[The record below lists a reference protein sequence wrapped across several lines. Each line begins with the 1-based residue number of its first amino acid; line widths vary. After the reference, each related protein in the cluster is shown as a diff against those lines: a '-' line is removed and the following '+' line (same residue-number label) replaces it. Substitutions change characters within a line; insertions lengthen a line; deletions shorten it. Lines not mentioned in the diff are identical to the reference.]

1 MRAFLKAIEAN
12 PVRNVTIHISR
23 CNLTPEAFQ
32 LFISEAN
39 FTIINHLT
47 LVGPLNSSKTP
58 SYRDSLKKLFQVNL
72 ESLKLPCWNLDDQFL
87 SESVELLQNNESLM
101 LLSLDFNNF
110 KKVDHI
116 RDILRLNRKLMMVSF
131 KNVNQQISLNRESY
145 AAELLEM
152 DARELKSFRSI
163 KLKESPKVPKILRSG
178 DIVRK
183 DGKVYFPGNNVF
195 KKLIL

>member
-1 MRAFLKAIEAN
+1 
-12 PVRNVTIHISR
+12 
-23 CNLTPEAFQ
+23 
-32 LFISEAN
+32 
-39 FTIINHLT
+39 
-47 LVGPLNSSKTP
+47 
-58 SYRDSLKKLFQVNL
+58 
-72 ESLKLPCWNLDDQFL
+72 
-87 SESVELLQNNESLM
+87 
-101 LLSLDFNNF
+101 
-110 KKVDHI
+110 
-116 RDILRLNRKLMMVSF
+116 MMVSF